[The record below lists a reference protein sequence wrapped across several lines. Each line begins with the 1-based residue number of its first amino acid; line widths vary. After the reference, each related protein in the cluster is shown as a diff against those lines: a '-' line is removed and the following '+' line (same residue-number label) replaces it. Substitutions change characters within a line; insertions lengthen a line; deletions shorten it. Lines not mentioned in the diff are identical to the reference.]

1 MDLLL
6 YLRVLWR
13 FRLIVA
19 AGLALALLLAVLA
32 YANISLDGGLKLEPR
47 GTETWQSQSVVLIT
61 QTGFPYGRAVPQYS
75 DADPDSGT
83 PSVPLGDQ
91 DRFAALAQIYS
102 KLANSDQV
110 RVALS
115 DDVAIPGEVMAEATV
130 NESGQPLPLMTI
142 TATSNTAS
150 DAQKLANRTMDAF
163 RAYVEE
169 QQERA
174 GIAAAERTRLEV
186 LERGEEPLLIA
197 PRKKTLPG
205 LVFFAVMI
213 GTLGLIYILEN
224 LRPQPRTTPAP
235 GEAWLMSVPEEEPE
249 EDDEPVQKPRRKRR
263 AERV

>member
-1 MDLLL
+1 MDLVL

-13 FRLIVA
+13 FRLLVA

-32 YANISLDGGLKLEPR
+32 YANISFDGGLTLEPR

-61 QTGFPYGRAVPQYS
+61 QTGFPYGRAVPEYS
-75 DADPDSGT
+75 QADPDSGA
-83 PSVPLGDQ
+83 PPVPLGDQ

-110 RVALS
+110 RIALR
-115 DDVAIPGEVMAEATV
+115 DDVAIPGDVMAEATV

-142 TATSNTAS
+142 TATSNTAA
-150 DAQKLANRTMDAF
+150 DAQKLANGTMDAF
-163 RAYVEE
+163 RRYVEE
-169 QQERA
+169 QQVRA
-174 GIAAAERTRLEV
+174 DIPSGERTRLEV
-186 LERGEEPLLIA
+186 LERGEEPLLLA

-213 GTLGLIYILEN
+213 GMLGLIYILEN

-249 EDDEPVQKPRRKRR
+249 DEEQLVEKPRRKRR
-263 AERV
+263 AERI